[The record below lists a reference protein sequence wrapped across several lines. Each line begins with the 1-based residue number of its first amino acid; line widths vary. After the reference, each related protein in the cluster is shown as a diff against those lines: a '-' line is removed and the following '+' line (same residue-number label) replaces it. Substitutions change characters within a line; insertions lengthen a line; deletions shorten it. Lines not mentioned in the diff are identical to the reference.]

1 MKNLLFI
8 ITVIIT
14 FSSNIFGQSKELPY
28 SNQWTVVT
36 GISQPLLLNGVNLVV
51 NYTTN
56 RFVFE
61 YSHGMFLEYNETVM
75 KAEYRGKVDRIYSP
89 YSTGTG
95 VGYRFFAKPIIAMD
109 LRAEAKVHQYNVD
122 LNTTESIQY
131 TNFDMGA
138 GWYTQ
143 IRPFGKKDNAL
154 KGIVIEPSIRYW
166 AVVSSTLEDDFQY
179 YTNEDI
185 LETHQAYEL
194 GGFVNISIGY
204 TFGN

>member
-1 MKNLLFI
+1 MKNI
-8 ITVIIT
+8 ILIIAVITT

-28 SNQWTVVT
+28 SHQWTVVA
-36 GISQPLLLNGVNLVV
+36 GISQPLLLDGVNLAV

-61 YSHGMFLEYNETVM
+61 YSHGMFLNYNESVM
-75 KAEYRGKVDRIYSP
+75 RAENRGKVDRIYSP
-89 YSTGTG
+89 YSTGAG
-95 VGYRFFAKPIIAMD
+95 VGFRFFAKPILAMD

-122 LNTTESIQY
+122 LNDTEKIQY

-143 IRPFGKKDNAL
+143 IRPFGKKNNAL

-166 AVVSSTLEDDFQY
+166 ANVSSSLENDFQY
-179 YTNEDI
+179 HTREDV
-185 LETHQAYEL
+185 LETHRPYEL